1 MTLTEEQIDYIATNL
16 EFYGVASEEL
26 RNDLLDHICTHI
38 EQSGNEDF
46 ESAYSE
52 ALQKFGGHHAMETLQ
67 RDTYLLTTF
76 RKSMRR
82 QKLIYILGFIT
93 FFTITVGA
101 IFKWLHW
108 PGANIIA
115 VCGMSLLMF
124 LYLPLYFYNKYHE
137 SYKKLMVK

>member
-38 EQSGNEDF
+38 EQGQNDDF
-46 ESAYSE
+46 ETAYSE
-52 ALQKFGGHHAMETLQ
+52 AMQKFGGHHAMGTLQ

-76 RKSMRR
+76 KKSMRR
-82 QKLIYILGFIT
+82 QKLVYIFGFIA
-93 FFTITVGA
+93 FFVMTVGA

-115 VCGMSLLMF
+115 VCGMTLLMLF
-124 LYLPLYFYNKYHE
+124 YLPLYFYNKYQE
-137 SYKKLMVK
+137 SYKKSMVK